1 MQGGPEERGLIRG
14 RERKE
19 FSLSFLPSPPR
30 DKASSHHEMYFLEH
44 SLSPRGKGH
53 TMRKK
58 KIPMSSVAGKEES
71 NSYRSLP
78 ESSNFLLENNVSS
91 ILANVAYITCIYI
104 YARKN
109 SVSSLEIL
117 GKRSSE
123 PEQMFEENL
132 ATRTRV
138 STKRSRAL
146 LKPVL

>member
-1 MQGGPEERGLIRG
+1 
-14 RERKE
+14 
-19 FSLSFLPSPPR
+19 
-30 DKASSHHEMYFLEH
+30 
-44 SLSPRGKGH
+44 
-53 TMRKK
+53 
-58 KIPMSSVAGKEES
+58 MSSVAGKEES

-78 ESSNFLLENNVSS
+78 ESSNFLLENNVYSRKRG
-91 ILANVAYITCIYI
+91 IYNVYI

>member
-1 MQGGPEERGLIRG
+1 M
-14 RERKE
+14 
-19 FSLSFLPSPPR
+19 
-30 DKASSHHEMYFLEH
+30 
-44 SLSPRGKGH
+44 
-53 TMRKK
+53 
-58 KIPMSSVAGKEES
+58 SVAGKEDRAS

>member
-44 SLSPRGKGH
+44 SLSPHEEKAIRCEK
-53 TMRKK
+53 RKFQCRWREK
-58 KIPMSSVAGKEES
+58 KSQTLTDLSPNRVIFYSKIM
-71 NSYRSLP
+71 
-78 ESSNFLLENNVSS
+78 S

>member
-58 KIPMSSVAGKEES
+58 KIPMSVAGKEDRAS

-91 ILANVAYITCIYI
+91 ILANVAYITCIYMRERI
-104 YARKN
+104 ASRVWK
-109 SVSSLEIL
+109 SW
-117 GKRSSE
+117 
-123 PEQMFEENL
+123 ENGP
-132 ATRTRV
+132 
-138 STKRSRAL
+138 RSRNKCL
-146 LKPVL
+146 RRTWLHVHVYRRNGREHC

>member
-1 MQGGPEERGLIRG
+1 
-14 RERKE
+14 
-19 FSLSFLPSPPR
+19 
-30 DKASSHHEMYFLEH
+30 
-44 SLSPRGKGH
+44 
-53 TMRKK
+53 
-58 KIPMSSVAGKEES
+58 MSSVAGKEES

-78 ESSNFLLENNVSS
+78 ESSNFLLENNVYSRKRG
-91 ILANVAYITCIYI
+91 IYVYI

>member
-1 MQGGPEERGLIRG
+1 
-14 RERKE
+14 
-19 FSLSFLPSPPR
+19 
-30 DKASSHHEMYFLEH
+30 
-44 SLSPRGKGH
+44 
-53 TMRKK
+53 
-58 KIPMSSVAGKEES
+58 MSSVAGKEES

-78 ESSNFLLENNVSS
+78 ESSNFLLENNVYSRKRG
-91 ILANVAYITCIYI
+91 IYNVYIYI